1 MKRFDGLNY
10 YEILKIPI
18 NSSHFEI
25 KQAYRDMLSLYHEDS
40 LPTYSL
46 FSNEERDRILEEI
59 ETAFLTLIDE
69 EKRSAYHKLLAESE
83 PTEISSMPG
92 KNRNIPATTFQD
104 ENMVNSDHLAERVRQ
119 NTRKKEIESV
129 FNEIL
134 AKDVLSGTDLKTL
147 REMLGVEVSEINAV
161 TKISVS
167 VINAIEENRF
177 EDLPPDTYLKN
188 FLRAYAKIVQV
199 DPEKIVTGY
208 FENISRTLNEPSP
221 QPTK

>member
-25 KQAYRDMLSLYHEDS
+25 KQAYREMLSLYHEDS

-69 EKRSAYHKLLAESE
+69 KKRSVYNKLLAESG
-83 PTEISSMPG
+83 PIEISSMPA
-92 KNRNIPATTFQD
+92 KHRDIPATTFRKEHRVHD
-104 ENMVNSDHLAERVRQ
+104 DHISEKVREK
-119 NTRKKEIESV
+119 TGKKEIEAV
-129 FNEIL
+129 FDEIL
-134 AKDVLSGTDLKTL
+134 AKDFLSGTDLKTL

-177 EDLPPDTYLKN
+177 ENLPPNIYLKN
-188 FLRAYAKIVQV
+188 FLRAYAKIIQA
-199 DPEKIVTGY
+199 DPEKIVAGY
-208 FENISRTLNEPSP
+208 FENISRTLIESSP
-221 QPTK
+221 RSTK